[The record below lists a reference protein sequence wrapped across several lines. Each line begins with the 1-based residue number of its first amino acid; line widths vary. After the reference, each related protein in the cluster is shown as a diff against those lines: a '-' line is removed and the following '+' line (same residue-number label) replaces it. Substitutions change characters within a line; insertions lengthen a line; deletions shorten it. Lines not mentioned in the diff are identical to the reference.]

1 MSNQL
6 SELETLLDEVSPKDE
21 TIAPVIDLE
30 TMDNIDWDALVEMSG
45 ASPEMSNMIAKYKA
59 ERAKNNEKMAK
70 EVMTWI
76 TGEIERLEID
86 PKTIGLGVPMSPAQ
100 K

>member
-6 SELETLLDEVSPKDE
+6 SELEAVLDEVTPMDE
-21 TIAPVIDLE
+21 GLPPVISLE
-30 TMDNIDWDALVEMSG
+30 TMDNIDWDALAEMAG
-45 ASPEMSNMIAKYKA
+45 TSPAMTDMIAKYKA
-59 ERAKNNEKMAK
+59 ERAKSNEKLAK
-70 EVMTWI
+70 EAMVWI

-86 PKTIGLGVPMSPAQ
+86 PKTIGLGVPLSPAQ